1 MIFINLINSTYLAHG
16 HLIKVTCM
24 AIDSSGFRLATAAI
38 DGSLKIWNFATGQEL
53 KSKSAKKDRI
63 ESKIVSLNYGNLQ
76 NELLLFVCYSCNIIK
91 IYQDSIDSNELNLIF
106 CLGKMIGKEMP
117 LNKYDLVP
125 PIQSDEENSQY
136 PSESDCGHPKLNNYE
151 YSILAQHRII
161 TSVFDSELNLLIT
174 ASDCLVLWN
183 TENQELKE
191 M

>member
-1 MIFINLINSTYLAHG
+1 M
-16 HLIKVTCM
+16 IKVTCM

-38 DGSLKIWNFATGQEL
+38 DGSIKIWNFATGQEL
-53 KSKSAKKDRI
+53 KSKLTKKDRV

-76 NELLLFVCYSCNIIK
+76 NELFLFVCYSCNIIK

-106 CLGKMIGKEMP
+106 CLGKVIGKEMT

-125 PIQSDEENSQY
+125 PIHSDEENSQNQ
-136 PSESDCGHPKLNNYE
+136 SESEYEQSKLSNYQF
-151 YSILAQHRII
+151 SILAQHRII
-161 TSVFDSELNLLIT
+161 SSVFDSELNLLIT
-174 ASDCLVLWN
+174 ASDFLVLWN